1 MTLPQTYTII
11 NMLHSRKI
19 NNHWLIKLAALAS
32 SSMATL
38 VILNIFGANKAY
50 GESLA
55 QGCSTHNAEITVAF
69 FDPTIS
75 NQDSKQVHRCGFQSS
90 NNREINAIEP
100 YLDSLL
106 RAQGNFFSQQNS
118 FSNNLQ
124 DLQVELPSVN
134 GYEYFT
140 DNESNTAVV
149 YSIPRRRE
157 LRSYV
162 GGVFAS
168 SAAKVTI
175 LCVANRPGTSQPA
188 PPLIRDNQVVC
199 GRQTTEVYNY
209 QY

>member
-1 MTLPQTYTII
+1 MIY
-11 NMLHSRKI
+11 SRKR
-19 NNHWLIKLAALAS
+19 NDNYLIKLGIKLGVLAS
-32 SSMATL
+32 SSIATL
-38 VILNIFGANKAY
+38 VIFHIVGVRNAY

-55 QGCSTHNAEITVAF
+55 QGCSTRNAETTVAF
-69 FDPTIS
+69 LDPSIS
-75 NQDSKQVHRCGFQSS
+75 SDDSKQVYRCGFRPP
-90 NNREINAIEP
+90 NTGEMNAIEP

-106 RAQGNFFSQQNS
+106 RAQSNFFTQQNS

-124 DLQVELPSVN
+124 DLQVELPAVSS
-134 GYEYFT
+134 YEYFT
-140 DNESNTAVV
+140 DNEPNTAVV

-162 GGVFAS
+162 GGVFSS

-175 LCVANRPGTSQPA
+175 LCIANRPGTSQPA

-209 QY
+209 QSGEN

>member
-1 MTLPQTYTII
+1 M
-11 NMLHSRKI
+11 
-19 NNHWLIKLAALAS
+19 KLAALAS

-38 VILNIFGANKAY
+38 VIANIVGVGNAY
-50 GESLA
+50 GESIA
-55 QGCSTHNAEITVAF
+55 QGCSSRYAETTVAF
-69 FDPTIS
+69 ADPTIS
-75 NQDSKQVHRCGFQSS
+75 NQNSKQVNRCGLQ
-90 NNREINAIEP
+90 NPNPGGMNAIEP

-106 RAQGNFFSQQNS
+106 RAQGNFFTQQNS

-124 DLQVELPSVN
+124 DLQVELPSVS